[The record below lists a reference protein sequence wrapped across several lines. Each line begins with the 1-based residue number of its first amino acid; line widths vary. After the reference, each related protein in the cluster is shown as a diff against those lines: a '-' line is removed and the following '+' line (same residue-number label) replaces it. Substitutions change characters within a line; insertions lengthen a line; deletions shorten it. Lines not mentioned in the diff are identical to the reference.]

1 IGSWPVKTS
10 EVEAWQIPAARSDFH
25 DLGSL
30 LVAQLVDLGLEL
42 LGQGLDL
49 FLAGFQVVLGEGL
62 VGLLDL
68 GLLVG
73 VAADIADGDP
83 RLLGQILD
91 TVGQLLPLLD
101 GQGRYVEP
109 NHLAVGVG
117 RQAQVARLDRLD
129 DVADHRRIKRP
140 DQDLLRL
147 RRAQVRELL
156 ERRRRAVIID
166 PDRID
171 QARVRPSGPDTPE
184 LVGQK
189 GDALFHPVFRL
200 EGDFFDAHGMHPL
213 LGLSSGET
221 ARASDV
227 RTLRPATAS
236 TRTSYHDWRR
246 PRQVERQG
254 PAKDVSI
261 SPSLRSARHGM
272 NDRPGGVA
280 DPGADRIAHDRALD
294 VALFL
299 EVEYQNRQVVLHAHS
314 DRGHVH
320 DLELFAHDLLEAQ
333 VRIEHRVRVLFR
345 VGRVDAVHSSGFQQ
359 DLDAELLSPQR
370 RGRVGRHERA
380 SRAAGQDDDPAAAQ
394 VRQRRP
400 ADERLGNLLHADG
413 GHEPGLAA
421 HALKRVLQGQAV
433 DHRGR
438 HAHVVGG
445 GLLDDV
451 GAPAQL
457 GAAED
462 VAATDDD
469 GELDPARR
477 HSGSLPGD
485 PADLL
490 DTDTSLAGPA
500 EALAGELEQDSA
512 KRRGAVVDVAVHQ
525 EFLTQQEAGCL
536 RAREAPADRAVDGTN
551 EWQMANDRWQMTDG
565 R

>member
-1 IGSWPVKTS
+1 MT
-10 EVEAWQIPAARSDFH
+10 
-25 DLGSL
+25 
-30 LVAQLVDLGLEL
+30 
-42 LGQGLDL
+42 
-49 FLAGFQVVLGEGL
+49 AGPGE
-62 VGLLDL
+62 
-68 GLLVG
+68 
-73 VAADIADGDP
+73 
-83 RLLGQILD
+83 
-91 TVGQLLPLLD
+91 
-101 GQGRYVEP
+101 
-109 NHLAVGVG
+109 
-117 RQAQVARLDRLD
+117 
-129 DVADHRRIKRP
+129 
-140 DQDLLRL
+140 
-147 RRAQVRELL
+147 
-156 ERRRRAVIID
+156 
-166 PDRID
+166 
-171 QARVRPSGPDTPE
+171 
-184 LVGQK
+184 
-189 GDALFHPVFRL
+189 
-200 EGDFFDAHGMHPL
+200 
-213 LGLSSGET
+213 
-221 ARASDV
+221 
-227 RTLRPATAS
+227 
-236 TRTSYHDWRR
+236 
-246 PRQVERQG
+246 
-254 PAKDVSI
+254 
-261 SPSLRSARHGM
+261 
-272 NDRPGGVA
+272 VA

-299 EVEYQNRQVVLHAHS
+299 EVEYQNRQVVLHAHA

-320 DLELFAHDLLEAQ
+320 DLELIAHDLLEAQ

-345 VGRVDAVHSSGFQQ
+345 VGRVDAVHASGLEQ
-359 DLDAELLSPQR
+359 DLDAELLAPQR
-370 RGRVGRHERA
+370 GGCVGRHERA

-394 VRQRRP
+394 VRQRPP
-400 ADERLGNLLHADG
+400 ADERLGDLLHADG

-421 HALKRVLQGQAV
+421 HALKRVLKSQAV

-490 DTDTSLAGPA
+490 DTDTPLAGPA

-565 R
+565 RWQMPNVGWQVVKLRRRARFSAFFICHSPFAIRHSPLLSAIRGQASLERGSQRPSPTTNRANRATEMFSPVRELTARITSRTDFVSSLTNF